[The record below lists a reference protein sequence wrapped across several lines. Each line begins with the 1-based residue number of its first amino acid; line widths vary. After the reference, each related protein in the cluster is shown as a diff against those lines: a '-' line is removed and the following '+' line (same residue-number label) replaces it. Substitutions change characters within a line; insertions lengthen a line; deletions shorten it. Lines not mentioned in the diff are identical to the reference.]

1 MDNSNDA
8 IEDGCEFRVMM
19 TTQPAEGPPP
29 GLDVWVY
36 GVSNGKT
43 LELLGYLPGNE
54 EEDKNIAEENPIF
67 GFTTNNTKLEIS
79 GSSSDNAKTTPA
91 KTTNII
97 TGPRPQFPK
106 ATIINYLLET
116 SPKKMHLYLNGSKRS
131 SQVEDKSEDYAI
143 IREIAGTVASE
154 RYWVFDIEDIH
165 CATCCKMMRD
175 QRRRDCEKASRWH
188 ARARGAWRHAHC
200 MNSWCHGVCEHDRR
214 PHHVLSRLGLETTR
228 KIKYVQ
234 LTSSSEHMDPDI
246 LASAITV
253 LKPFIDHLEG
263 LEINLTTSKSSTRS
277 NNLGK
282 GSRQEARR
290 FICCFV
296 ELEGLL
302 VEGAR
307 LKIRGLENLEDL
319 GNMWWDVR
327 RKWWEVKGDGRGM
340 EGGWKGDGRGMEGGW
355 KGGVE

>member
-1 MDNSNDA
+1 MSHSEKRFASQPPMASKYQTNSSDIK
-8 IEDGCEFRVMM
+8 IENGCECHVMM
-19 TTQPAEGPPP
+19 TTRIAEGPPP
-29 GLDVWVY
+29 GLDVWVD
-36 GVSNGKT
+36 GVSNRKT
-43 LELLGYLPGNE
+43 LELLGLLPDKVNE
-54 EEDKNIAEENPIF
+54 EENTAEKNSIYR
-67 GFTTNNTKLEIS
+67 FTTNNTKLEVS
-79 GSSSDNAKTTPA
+79 GFVPNNAKNTPA
-91 KTTNII
+91 KTPNII
-97 TGPRPQFPK
+97 TTPRPQFPK

-116 SPKKMHLYLNGSKRS
+116 SPKNMHLYLNGSKRS

-175 QRRRDCEKASRWH
+175 QRRRDYEKASRWH
-188 ARARGAWRHAHC
+188 GRARGAWRHAHC
-200 MNSWCHGVCEHDRR
+200 MNSWCHGVCGHERR
-214 PHHVLSRLGLETTR
+214 PHHVLSRLGLDTTR

-234 LTSSSEHMDPDI
+234 LTSSSEHMEPDI

-263 LEINLTTSKSSTRS
+263 LEIDLTSSTSSTKSSY
-277 NNLGK
+277 LGK

-307 LKIRGLENLEDL
+307 LKIRGLENLEEL

-327 RKWWEVKGDGRGM
+327 RKWWEVKGDGRG
-340 EGGWKGDGRGMEGGW
+340 
-355 KGGVE
+355 V